1 MKKQIASVLVV
12 LAIVLIAGCSE
23 QISADQIAAEMKA
36 QHGSIDDF
44 SATVVMTSS
53 FNGETET
60 ERVKVISKTPDKQ
73 RSEVIEP
80 AELAGTVV
88 VRNGSTMW
96 TYDPAKNQ
104 VKKKTLPLD
113 EPLDDYAEYIN
124 KLIDRCDLSY
134 KGTDNLDGRST
145 YVIEAT
151 PKDEFKHGSISKIH
165 VWVDRENWM
174 LLGID
179 MYDYDG
185 NSVMKIQYRDVTF
198 NTGISDSEFI
208 FEVPDGV
215 EVVKI

>member
-36 QHGSIDDF
+36 QHDSIDDF

-53 FNGETET
+53 FSGETEI
-60 ERVKVISKTPDKQ
+60 ERLKVMTKTPDKQ
-73 RSEVIEP
+73 RSEIIEP
-80 AELAGTVV
+80 AELAGTVI

-104 VKKKTLPLD
+104 VKKKTLPFD
-113 EPLDDYAEYIN
+113 EPLDDYTEYIN
-124 KLIDRCDLSY
+124 NLIDECDLSY

-151 PKDEFKHGSISKIH
+151 PKDEFKHEIISKIH

-185 NSVMKIQYRDVTF
+185 NSVMKMEYRDVTF

-208 FEVPDGV
+208 FEVPEGV
-215 EVVKI
+215 KVVTI

>member
-36 QHGSIDDF
+36 QHDSIDDF
-44 SATVVMTSS
+44 SATVVTTLS
-53 FNGETET
+53 FSGEAETEL
-60 ERVKVISKTPDKQ
+60 VKVMTKTPDKM
-73 RSEVIEP
+73 RSEIIES
-80 AELAGTVV
+80 AKYAGTVI

-104 VKKKTLPLD
+104 VKKKTVPFN
-113 EPLDDYAEYIN
+113 EPLDDYTKYIN
-124 KLIDRCDLSY
+124 NLIDECDLSY

-151 PKDEFKHGSISKIH
+151 LKDQFEHEIISKIH

-185 NSVMKIQYRDVTF
+185 NSVMKMQYRDVTF

-208 FEVPDGV
+208 FEVPEGV